1 MCFLAKKRF
10 VLSLVVLVD
19 TTRASPFLRGIFSPT
34 ERSLFLFRVLGTK
47 RLCDGSSCHRVFC
60 ENQKSSTRIERK
72 EGSSSSFS
80 SSFFV
85 ACADG
90 KTNTTYSLFE
100 LEEHFMLEAEILQL
114 TFCGGSLRTYVLI
127 YILRATND

>member
-1 MCFLAKKRF
+1 MRCAYDLKPSMQTSSTYILYFITFGVCFLAKKRF

-47 RLCDGSSCHRVFC
+47 RLFFCDGSSCHRVFC

-90 KTNTTYSLFE
+90 KTNTMYLLSL
-100 LEEHFMLEAEILQL
+100 
-114 TFCGGSLRTYVLI
+114 
-127 YILRATND
+127 